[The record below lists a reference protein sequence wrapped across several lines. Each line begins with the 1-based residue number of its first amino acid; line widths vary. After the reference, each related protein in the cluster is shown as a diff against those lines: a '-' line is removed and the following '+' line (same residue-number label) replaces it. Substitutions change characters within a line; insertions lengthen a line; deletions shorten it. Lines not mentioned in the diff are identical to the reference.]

1 MSKHRKL
8 LLVIADGE
16 HVRFVRPAADATLH
30 SNAVLDSVSAHK
42 RSADLGSDHP
52 GTSMHT
58 GSSAHH
64 ALAPRHD
71 LHALEKEKFAH
82 TVAAQLNAESVG
94 VFDDMV
100 LVAPARTLAAIR
112 QKLDAATDGKV
123 VGTLAKDLV
132 HTPDKDLWV
141 HVQDWMRPV
150 HRVSSPA

>member
-1 MSKHRKL
+1 
-8 LLVIADGE
+8 
-16 HVRFVRPAADATLH
+16 
-30 SNAVLDSVSAHK
+30 
-42 RSADLGSDHP
+42 
-52 GTSMHT
+52 
-58 GSSAHH
+58 
-64 ALAPRHD
+64 
-71 LHALEKEKFAH
+71 
-82 TVAAQLNAESVG
+82 
-94 VFDDMV
+94 MV